1 MIAKNLLLA
10 ATTLALL
17 AGPAAAQNTPV
28 NAAGG
33 KGLVVVGLNAL
44 DQAQIDILRN
54 ADIEILD
61 DNTVQVPINV
71 AANICNVDVNV
82 IASSNE
88 QGNKSCEATA
98 EGVEAFAAD

>member
-1 MIAKNLLLA
+1 MFMKTAIASLAMIVLF
-10 ATTLALL
+10 
-17 AGPAAAQNTPV
+17 AGPAAAQNNNV

-54 ADIEILD
+54 ADIQVLD

-71 AANICNVDVNV
+71 AATICDVEVNA
-82 IASSNE
+82 IASSND
-88 QGNKSCEATA
+88 QGNKTCEATA
-98 EGVEAFAAD
+98 AGAEALAQ

>member
-1 MIAKNLLLA
+1 MMKKTLLTSFA
-10 ATTLALL
+10 VLALL
-17 AGPAAAQNTPV
+17 AGPAAAQNNNV

-54 ADIEILD
+54 ADIEILN

-71 AANICNVDVNV
+71 AATICDVEVNA
-82 IASSNE
+82 IASSND
-88 QGNKSCEATA
+88 QGNKTCEATA
-98 EGVEAFAAD
+98 AGAEALAQ